1 MRAPGT
7 ARVLLVAARGETIGA
22 AMNGDRQLHKP
33 SLIDFDAG
41 ITAVDTEYVRPGLDA
56 SHLIVH
62 GGRAAFVDTGTSL
75 SVPLLL
81 AALEAKGVEPDQ
93 VEWVFVTHVHLDHA
107 GGAGALMAA
116 LPGATAVLH
125 PRGARHMI
133 DPTRLI
139 EGSRAVYGEDVFNE
153 LYGVIQPIPAE
164 RIRTVEDGERLELAG
179 RVFEFIHTE
188 GHAKHHYCIVDP
200 AAAAVFTGDCFGLSY
215 RELDTAA
222 GPFIFPTTTP
232 VQFDPEAAHATIR
245 RLLSYKPERAFLTH
259 FSAVSAPAALAPQL
273 HRDLDEYVKIAVAHR
288 DDESPEAS
296 IRGALRDWMFS
307 RLDEHGVD
315 PAPELRDEVLG
326 MDIALNAQGLAV
338 WLAHTDR
345 GG

>member
-1 MRAPGT
+1 MAP
-7 ARVLLVAARGETIGA
+7 RGETIGPA
-22 AMNGDRQLHKP
+22 THGDRKLHKP
-33 SLIDFDAG
+33 RLIDFDAG

-81 AALEAKGVEPDQ
+81 AALEEKGLERDQ
-93 VEWVFVTHVHLDHA
+93 VDWVFVTHVHLDHA
-107 GGAGALMAA
+107 GGAGELMAA
-116 LPGATAVLH
+116 LPNATAVLH

-133 DPTRLI
+133 DPGRLI
-139 EGSRAVYGEDVFNE
+139 EGSKAVYGEEEFNR
-153 LYGVIQPIPAE
+153 LYGEIRPIPAE
-164 RIRTVEDGERLELAG
+164 RVHIVADGERLSLAG
-179 RVFEFIHTE
+179 REFEFIHTE
-188 GHAKHHYCIVDP
+188 GHAKHHYCIVDA
-200 AAAAVFTGDCFGLSY
+200 AAAAVFTGDCFGISY

-245 RLLSYKPERAFLTH
+245 RLLSYKPARAFLTH
-259 FSAVSAPAALAPQL
+259 FSCVSAPAALAPQL

-288 DDESPEAS
+288 DDEHPEAS
-296 IRGALRDWMFS
+296 IRVALRDWMFS

-326 MDIALNAQGLAV
+326 MDLALNAQGLAV
-338 WLAHTDR
+338 WLASTER

>member
-1 MRAPGT
+1 MAP
-7 ARVLLVAARGETIGA
+7 RGETIGA
-22 AMNGDRQLHKP
+22 ATHRDRKLHKP
-33 SLIDFDAG
+33 RLIDFDAG

-81 AALEAKGVEPDQ
+81 AALEEKGLERGQ
-93 VEWVFVTHVHLDHA
+93 VDWVFVTHVHLDHA

-116 LPGATAVLH
+116 LPNATAVLH

-133 DPTRLI
+133 DPGRLI
-139 EGSRAVYGEDVFNE
+139 EGSKAVYGEEEFNR
-153 LYGVIQPIPAE
+153 LYGEIRPIPAE
-164 RIRTVEDGERLELAG
+164 RIHVVADGERLALAG
-179 RVFEFIHTE
+179 REFEFIHTE

-200 AAAAVFTGDCFGLSY
+200 AAEAVFTGDCFGISY

-245 RLLSYKPERAFLTH
+245 RLLSYKPARAFLTH
-259 FSAVSAPAALAPQL
+259 FSCVSAPAALAPQL
-273 HRDLDEYVKIAVAHR
+273 HRDLDEYVKIALAHR
-288 DDESPEAS
+288 DDGNPEAS

-326 MDIALNAQGLAV
+326 MDLALNAQGLAV
-338 WLAHTDR
+338 WLASTER